1 MSEKNLFIRSCR
13 ETWKSL
19 RRWREIR
26 NTLKQ
31 WNQQKMEIH
40 WRNEQQKIYF
50 FQINT
55 HISIIYDGTN
65 VHIHFSLR
73 YHPKRTSCRLHQIMQ
88 CALYAVFTDIH
99 IFFFKFPFSF
109 CLQFYF
115 VYIRIKKIGK
125 ERETK
130 NFLKKIFSIN
140 FCLCSLCVA
149 SLYVYEPIWAKWK
162 QHETYKYSIF
172 YTFKKRRK
180 KKLNKS
186 WKNWCKRNKKRGK
199 ILNLLV

>member
-1 MSEKNLFIRSCR
+1 MAQMYIFTSVSDIILNVLAAACIRLCNVHCTPFSQIF
-13 ETWKSL
+13 TF
-19 RRWREIR
+19 
-26 NTLKQ
+26 
-31 WNQQKMEIH
+31 
-40 WRNEQQKIYF
+40 F
-50 FQINT
+50 FQISFFLLLT
-55 HISIIYDGTN
+55 I
-65 VHIHFSLR
+65 LL
-73 YHPKRTSCRLHQIMQ
+73 C
-88 CALYAVFTDIH
+88 IH
-99 IFFFKFPFSF
+99 IN
-109 CLQFYF
+109 
-115 VYIRIKKIGK
+115 IRIKKIGK